1 MYLCLRI
8 VSIAEKR
15 IRMDFPPSLNGN
27 KTSNKYS
34 KPRSLDLIDLRI
46 ISMLCKD
53 SNTPFVEIARN
64 IGISD
69 ATVHMRVKRLMVEG
83 IIRKFTI
90 VLDYD
95 VIGYDHLAFL
105 GINTKPGFAD
115 VVISK
120 LSLLDPVLEI
130 HEMYGR
136 FDLMLKIRAKNLEEM
151 RNIIENRIRNLP
163 NIFKVELLT
172 VLKSAKEEQIIPLD
186 TEIDAL
192 QKNLV

>member
-1 MYLCLRI
+1 
-8 VSIAEKR
+8 
-15 IRMDFPPSLNGN
+15 MDLPPSLNDN
-27 KTSNKYS
+27 KTSNKYN

-90 VLDYD
+90 ALNYD

-105 GINTKPGFAD
+105 GIITKPGFAD
-115 VVISK
+115 MVISK
-120 LSLLDPVLEI
+120 LLLLDPVLEI

-136 FDLMLKIRAKNLEEM
+136 FDLMLKLRAKNLEEM
-151 RNIIENRIRNLP
+151 RNIIENKIRNLP
-163 NIFKVELLT
+163 NIIKVELLT

-186 TEIDAL
+186 AEIDAL
-192 QKNLV
+192 QKNLI